1 MRNWILNI
9 NWVISSV
16 LDLAVVEF
24 KSNLSLS
31 TQFELDYGGAELDD
45 ICQPIKLYQFS
56 NCISQLCIHYNRIL
70 SWLISRFSLSLAK
83 SASQL
88 IKFST

>member
-1 MRNWILNI
+1 MRDWILYI

-45 ICQPIKLYQFS
+45 IC
-56 NCISQLCIHYNRIL
+56 
-70 SWLISRFSLSLAK
+70 
-83 SASQL
+83 
-88 IKFST
+88 